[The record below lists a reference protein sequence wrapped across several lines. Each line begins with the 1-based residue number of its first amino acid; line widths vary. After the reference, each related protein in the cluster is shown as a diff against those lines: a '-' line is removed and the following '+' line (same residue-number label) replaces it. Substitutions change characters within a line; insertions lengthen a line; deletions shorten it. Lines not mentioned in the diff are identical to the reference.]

1 MEKLPSMYWIP
12 KLHKNPIGE
21 RFIIASP
28 ECSIKTLLKDVTC
41 ILKLLQYNVSNY
53 HDKRRVWTNVSNFW
67 VIQNNRPVTE
77 RIDKCNNA
85 KKAKTVRTFD
95 FSTLYT
101 KIPHHLLKVALEDIV
116 DFCFNG
122 ENSNGVYVLNGK
134 AFWRIPKRGDYRT
147 YTQKK
152 VKESVCKI
160 HCCGWFLSMVL
171 TFVTQC

>member
-28 ECSIKTLLKDVTC
+28 ECSIKPLLKDVTC
-41 ILKLLQYNVSNY
+41 ILKLLQNNVSNY

-77 RIDKCNNA
+77 RIDKINNA

-101 KIPHHLLKVALEDIV
+101 KIPHHLLKGALEDIV
-116 DFCFNG
+116 DFALMEETLMVSTFSMEKLFG
-122 ENSNGVYVLNGK
+122 EYQNVGTTE
-134 AFWRIPKRGDYRT
+134 RT
-147 YTQKK
+147 LRKK
-152 VKESVCKI
+152 
-160 HCCGWFLSMVL
+160 
-171 TFVTQC
+171 